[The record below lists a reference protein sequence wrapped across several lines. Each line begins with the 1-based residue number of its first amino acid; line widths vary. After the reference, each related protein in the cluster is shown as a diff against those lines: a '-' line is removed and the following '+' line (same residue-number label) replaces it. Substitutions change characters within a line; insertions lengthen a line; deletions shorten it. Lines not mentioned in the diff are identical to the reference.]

1 MGRTRITGA
10 WIACVLLLFAGG
22 QAQAEDGQDK
32 GVALLQAVDVDVVH
46 GTVSLNDEKYR
57 VGSFTA
63 LEDEHGGRLSLAQLP
78 ARLAQASSKGGLMSD
93 ELAVW
98 YEVGE
103 RGRSGLRPLLRL
115 RFTEKGM
122 PR

>member
-1 MGRTRITGA
+1 MRITEA
-10 WIACVLLLFAGG
+10 WIACALLLFAGG
-22 QAQAEDGQDK
+22 RAQAEDDQGR
-32 GVALLQAVDVDVVH
+32 GVALLQAVDVVQR
-46 GTVSLNDEKYR
+46 TVSLNDEEFR

-63 LEDEHGGRLSLAQLP
+63 LEDEHGRRLALAQLP
-78 ARLAQASSKGGLMSD
+78 ARLAQGSSRGELMSD

-103 RGRSGLRPLLRL
+103 RRRSGLRPLLRL
-115 RFTEKGM
+115 RFTDEGM